1 MNGFV
6 VACGM
11 CSTRLPFT
19 VSEDQRRLLERL
31 VRGRNSPQKIVLH
44 ARIVLCFADGMP
56 KASIARC
63 LSTSRPT
70 VDLWLS
76 RFARFGPDGLLRD
89 APRPGGRKPL
99 ACEKEAEIIDWTL
112 HRKPSG
118 QTHWSSRTLA
128 KALGIGSTTVLNVW
142 HKHGLK
148 PHRTKTFKLSADPHF
163 VDKVRDVVGLY
174 LSPPEKALVL
184 SVDEKSQIQALDR
197 TQPGL
202 PMKKGRCGTMTHDYK
217 RHGTTT
223 LFAALNVLDGCV
235 IGQCLPRHRQDEFLR
250 FVRKIDRETP
260 KNLDVHLIL
269 DNYQTH
275 KTPKV
280 EMWFAKHLRFHRHF
294 TPTSSSW
301 LNMIERFFSEL
312 TSKAI
317 RRGVFCSVR
326 ELEQAIIA
334 FLDAHNKDP
343 KVFVWRKDADTILAT
358 VARARQALSK
368 EPSCALH

>member
-1 MNGFV
+1 MN
-6 VACGM
+6 
-11 CSTRLPFT
+11 SPRLPRT
-19 VSEDQRRLLERL
+19 ISEEERRLLERL
-31 VRGRNSPQKIVLH
+31 VRGRNSPQKAVLH

-56 KASIARC
+56 KAAIARH

-76 RFARFGPDGLLRD
+76 RFDESGPEGLLRD

-99 ACEKEAEIIDWTL
+99 DSGKEAEIVQWTL
-112 HRKPSG
+112 HRKPKG

-128 KALGIGSTTVLNVW
+128 KALGVGSTTILNVW

-148 PHRTKTFKLSADPHF
+148 PHRTRTFKLSSDPHF
-163 VDKVRDVVGLY
+163 VEKVRDVVGLY

-250 FVRKIDRETP
+250 FVRKIDRETA
-260 KNLDVHLIL
+260 KDLDVHLIL

-275 KTPKV
+275 KTAKV
-280 EMWFAKHLRFHRHF
+280 EQWFAKHPRFHRHF

-317 RRGVFCSVR
+317 RRQAFCSVR
-326 ELEQAIIA
+326 ELEQAILA
-334 FLDAHNKDP
+334 FLDAHNEDP
-343 KVFVWRKDADTILAT
+343 KVFVWRKDADTILAK
-358 VARARQALSK
+358 VARARKTLCK
-368 EPSCALH
+368 EP

>member
-1 MNGFV
+1 MK
-6 VACGM
+6 
-11 CSTRLPFT
+11 STFLP
-19 VSEDQRRLLERL
+19 SDIWEDHRRLLERL
-31 VRGRNSPQKIVLH
+31 ARGRNCPQKVVLH
-44 ARIVLCFADGMP
+44 ARIVLCFADGMA
-56 KASIARC
+56 KATIARH

-70 VDLWLS
+70 VDLWIS
-76 RFARFGPDGLLRD
+76 RFAELGPDGLVRD

-99 ACEKEAEIIDWTL
+99 SSEKEAEIIQWTL
-112 HRKPSG
+112 HRKPKG
-118 QTHWSSRTLA
+118 QTHWSSRTLG
-128 KALGIGSTTVLNVW
+128 KALGVGSTTVLNVW

-148 PHRTKTFKLSADPHF
+148 PHRTKTFKLSNDPHF
-163 VDKVRDVVGLY
+163 VEKVRDVVALY

-250 FVRKIDRETP
+250 FLRKIDRETP
-260 KNLDVHLIL
+260 KELDVHLIL

-275 KTPKV
+275 KTAKV
-280 EMWFAKHLRFHRHF
+280 EQWFAKRPRFHRHF

-301 LNMIERFFSEL
+301 LNIVERFFSEL
-312 TSKAI
+312 TNKAI
-317 RRGVFCSVR
+317 RRGVFTSVSQ
-326 ELEQAIIA
+326 LEEAITT
-334 FLDAHNKDP
+334 FLDAHNQDP
-343 KVFVWRKDADTILAT
+343 KVFIWKKDADTILAK
-358 VARARQALSK
+358 VARAAQAACK

>member
-1 MNGFV
+1 MNT
-6 VACGM
+6 
-11 CSTRLPFT
+11 TRSRMT
-19 VSEDQRRLLERL
+19 VSEDERRVLERL
-31 VRGRNSPQKIVLH
+31 VRGRNCPQKVVLH
-44 ARIVLCFADGMP
+44 TRIVLYFADGIR
-56 KASIARC
+56 KAGIARE

-76 RFARFGPDGLLRD
+76 RFAELGCDGLLRD

-99 ACEKEAEIIDWTL
+99 ACEKEAEIIEWTL
-112 HRKPSG
+112 QRKPKG

-128 KALGIGSTTVLNVW
+128 KALGVGSTTVLNVW

-148 PHRTKTFKLSADPHF
+148 PYRTKTFKLSNDPHF
-163 VDKVRDVVGLY
+163 VEKVRDVVGLY
-174 LSPPEKALVL
+174 MNPPEKALVL

-197 TQPGL
+197 TQPSL

-235 IGQCLPRHRQDEFLR
+235 IGQCLSRHRQDEFLR
-250 FVRKIDRETP
+250 FLRTIDRETP
-260 KNLDVHLIL
+260 KDMDVHMIL

-275 KTPKV
+275 KTAKV
-280 EMWFAKHLRFHRHF
+280 EQWFAKHPRFHRHF

-301 LNMIERFFSEL
+301 LNIIERFFSEL

-334 FLDAHNKDP
+334 FLDSHNQDP
-343 KVFVWRKDADTILAT
+343 KIFLWKKDADTILAK
-358 VARARQALSK
+358 VARAGQVLCK

>member
-1 MNGFV
+1 MDT
-6 VACGM
+6 
-11 CSTRLPFT
+11 TRLPAT
-19 VSEDQRRLLERL
+19 VSEDHRRLLERL
-31 VRGRNSPQKIVLH
+31 VRGRNCPQKVVLH
-44 ARIVLCFADGMP
+44 ARIVLCFAGGMS
-56 KASIARC
+56 KTAIAGH
-63 LSTSRPT
+63 LATSRPT

-76 RFARFGPDGLLRD
+76 RFAELGPDGLVRD

-99 ACEKEAEIIDWTL
+99 GSEKEAAIVEWTL
-112 HRKPSG
+112 HRKPKG

-128 KALGIGSTTVLNVW
+128 KALGVGSTTVLNVW

-148 PHRTKTFKLSADPHF
+148 PYRTETFKLSSDPHF
-163 VDKVRDVVGLY
+163 VEKVRDVVGLY

-223 LFAALNVLDGCV
+223 LFAALNIVDGCV

-250 FVRKIDRETP
+250 FLRKIDRETRRD
-260 KNLDVHLIL
+260 LDLHLIL
-269 DNYQTH
+269 DNYGTH
-275 KTPKV
+275 KTAKV
-280 EMWFAKHLRFHRHF
+280 EQWFAKHPRFHRHF

-312 TSKAI
+312 TNKAI

-326 ELEQAIIA
+326 ELERAITD
-334 FLDAHNKDP
+334 FLDAHNEDP
-343 KVFVWRKDADTILAT
+343 KVFLWRKDAETILAK
-358 VARARQALSK
+358 VARAGHAICK

>member
-1 MNGFV
+1 MNF
-6 VACGM
+6 
-11 CSTRLPFT
+11 TRLPGT
-19 VSEDQRRLLERL
+19 VSEEERRLLERL
-31 VRGRNSPQKIVLH
+31 ARGRNCAQKVVLH
-44 ARIVLCFADGMP
+44 AKIVLCFGDGVR
-56 KASIARC
+56 KAAIARE
-63 LSTSRPT
+63 LRTSRPT

-76 RFARFGPDGLLRD
+76 RFGELGVDGIVRD
-89 APRPGGRKPL
+89 APRTGGREPL
-99 ACEKEAEIIDWTL
+99 SAEKEAEIVEWTL
-112 HRKPSG
+112 HRKPKG
-118 QTHWSSRTLA
+118 RTHWSSRTLA

-148 PHRTKTFKLSADPHF
+148 PYRTRTFKLSGDPNF
-163 VDKVRDVVGLY
+163 VEKVRDVVGLY

-223 LFAALNVLDGCV
+223 LFAALNILDGCV

-250 FVRKIDRETP
+250 FLRRIEQETP
-260 KNLDVHLIL
+260 KDLDVHLIL

-275 KTPKV
+275 KTARV
-280 EMWFAKHLRFHRHF
+280 EQWFTKHPRFYRHF

-312 TSKAI
+312 TNKAI
-317 RRGVFCSVR
+317 RRGVFHSVR
-326 ELEQAIIA
+326 ELQKAITA
-334 FLDAHNKDP
+334 FLDAHNEDP
-343 KVFVWRKDADTILAT
+343 KVFLWKKDADTILAK
-358 VARARQALSK
+358 VASAGQALCK

>member
-1 MNGFV
+1 M
-6 VACGM
+6 
-11 CSTRLPFT
+11 
-19 VSEDQRRLLERL
+19 
-31 VRGRNSPQKIVLH
+31 RGRNCPQKVVLH
-44 ARIVLCFADGMP
+44 AKIVLCFADGMS
-56 KASIARC
+56 KTAIAGH
-63 LSTSRPT
+63 LATSRPT

-76 RFARFGPDGLLRD
+76 RFGELGPDGLVRD

-99 ACEKEAEIIDWTL
+99 GSDKEAEIIEWTL
-112 HRKPSG
+112 HRKPKG
-118 QTHWSSRTLA
+118 QTHWSSRTLG
-128 KALGIGSTTVLNVW
+128 KALGVGSTTVLNVW
-142 HKHGLK
+142 HRHGLK
-148 PHRTKTFKLSADPHF
+148 PYRTETFKLSSDPHF
-163 VDKVRDVVGLY
+163 VEKVRDVVGLY

-223 LFAALNVLDGCV
+223 LFAALNVVDGCV

-250 FVRKIDRETP
+250 FLRKIDRETP
-260 KNLDVHLIL
+260 RDLDLHLIM
-269 DNYQTH
+269 DNYGTH
-275 KTPKV
+275 KTAKV
-280 EMWFAKHLRFHRHF
+280 EQWFAKHSRFHRHF

-312 TSKAI
+312 TNKAI

-326 ELEQAIIA
+326 ELETAITT

-343 KVFVWRKDADTILAT
+343 KVFVWKKDADTILAK
-358 VARARQALSK
+358 VARARQAICK

>member
-1 MNGFV
+1 M
-6 VACGM
+6 
-11 CSTRLPFT
+11 S
-19 VSEDQRRLLERL
+19 
-31 VRGRNSPQKIVLH
+31 
-44 ARIVLCFADGMP
+44 
-56 KASIARC
+56 
-63 LSTSRPT
+63 
-70 VDLWLS
+70 
-76 RFARFGPDGLLRD
+76 
-89 APRPGGRKPL
+89 
-99 ACEKEAEIIDWTL
+99 
-112 HRKPSG
+112 
-118 QTHWSSRTLA
+118 
-128 KALGIGSTTVLNVW
+128 
-142 HKHGLK
+142 
-148 PHRTKTFKLSADPHF
+148 
-163 VDKVRDVVGLY
+163 
-174 LSPPEKALVL
+174 
-184 SVDEKSQIQALDR
+184 
-197 TQPGL
+197 
-202 PMKKGRCGTMTHDYK
+202 
-217 RHGTTT
+217 GTTT

-334 FLDAHNKDP
+334 FPDAHNEDP

-358 VARARQALSK
+358 VAHARQALSK

>member
-1 MNGFV
+1 MN
-6 VACGM
+6 
-11 CSTRLPFT
+11 SPRLPRT
-19 VSEDQRRLLERL
+19 ISEEERRLLERL
-31 VRGRNSPQKIVLH
+31 VRGRNSPQKAVLH
-44 ARIVLCFADGMP
+44 AKIVLCFADGMP
-56 KASIARC
+56 KAAIARH

-76 RFARFGPDGLLRD
+76 RFDETGPEGLLRD

-99 ACEKEAEIIDWTL
+99 DSGKEAEIVQWTL
-112 HRKPSG
+112 HRKPKG

-128 KALGIGSTTVLNVW
+128 KALGVGSTTILNVW

-148 PHRTKTFKLSADPHF
+148 PHRTRTFKLSSDPHF
-163 VDKVRDVVGLY
+163 VEKVRDVVGLY

-250 FVRKIDRETP
+250 FVRKIDRETA
-260 KNLDVHLIL
+260 KDLDVHLIL

-275 KTPKV
+275 KTAKV
-280 EMWFAKHLRFHRHF
+280 EQWFAKHPRFHRHF

-317 RRGVFCSVR
+317 RRQAFCSVR
-326 ELEQAIIA
+326 ELEQAILA
-334 FLDAHNKDP
+334 FLDAHNEDP
-343 KVFVWRKDADTILAT
+343 KVFVWRKDADTILAK
-358 VARARQALSK
+358 VARARKTLCK
-368 EPSCALH
+368 EP

>member
-1 MNGFV
+1 M
-6 VACGM
+6 
-11 CSTRLPFT
+11 

-31 VRGRNSPQKIVLH
+31 VRGRNSPQKMVLH
-44 ARIVLCFADGMP
+44 ARIVLCFAGGMP
-56 KASIARC
+56 KAPIAKC

-76 RFARFGPDGLLRD
+76 RFAEFGVDGLLRD

-112 HRKPSG
+112 HSKPSG
-118 QTHWSSRTLA
+118 QTHWSSRILA

-148 PHRTKTFKLSADPHF
+148 PHRTKTFKLSNDPQF
-163 VDKVRDVVGLY
+163 VEKVRDVVGLY

-260 KNLDVHLIL
+260 KDLDIHMIL

-275 KTPKV
+275 KTAKV
-280 EMWFAKHLRFHRHF
+280 EMWFAKHPRFHRHF

-334 FLDAHNKDP
+334 FLDAHNEDP
-343 KVFVWRKDADTILAT
+343 KIFVWRKDADTILAK
-358 VARARQALSK
+358 VVRARQALSK